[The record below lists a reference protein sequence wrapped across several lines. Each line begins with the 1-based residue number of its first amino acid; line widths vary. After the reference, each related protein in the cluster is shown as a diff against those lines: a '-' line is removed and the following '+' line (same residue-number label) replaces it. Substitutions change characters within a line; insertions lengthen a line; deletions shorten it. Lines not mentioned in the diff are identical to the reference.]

1 VSRRAWKPPPPL
13 DTIGANP
20 SKGTSVR
27 NKVAGSCARVLFVV
41 ASLAAVASFAAAPSA
56 DVVAINRIADSA
68 FNHGEVVDIAAFL
81 ADQIG
86 GRMTNSPAMRR
97 AERWTQDEF
106 KSWGL
111 KDVRAEGFDF
121 GRGWWIESAH
131 VRMTAP
137 RTLEL
142 RGIPIAWTPAT
153 NGLLNAAVIVAPMIS
168 DKDFADWRGKLKGKI
183 VLVTWPG
190 PPKDDIDAPF
200 QRLSDVDIARL
211 DKYQQP
217 VFDPE
222 ARQKRID
229 RFRFRAKLD
238 GFLGEEGAV
247 AWIQMSRSDG
257 RLLHGEGYGY
267 RVGQTPK
274 LPGVELAAE
283 DYRRLAR
290 LAKLGEV
297 KVEIDSR
304 VHFED
309 ADHNAYNILA
319 DIPGRDARAGYVLA
333 GAHLDS
339 WVAGDGAAD
348 NGAGS
353 AVVMEAAR
361 ILAGL
366 GVQPRRTIRF
376 ALWAGEEEGLL
387 GSAAYVEKHLAR
399 RAPPTD
405 TQLADL
411 PPMFSLDNYPIQT
424 LDGFAEMAAYF
435 NLDNGSGKIRG
446 IYTEGNFAVVPI
458 FREWLSPFA
467 SLGAAAVV
475 AEPTDLTDHVFFS
488 RLGLPAFQ
496 FIQDPLDYETRV
508 HHTDLD
514 TFDHLRPED
523 LRQAAMVLASVL
535 IDAANRETPLP
546 RKVLPSQPKV
556 TDPFHYPDPAKK

>member
-1 VSRRAWKPPPPL
+1 
-13 DTIGANP
+13 
-20 SKGTSVR
+20 VR
-27 NKVAGSCARVLFVV
+27 NLAYGSCALILLSV
-41 ASLAAVASFAAAPSA
+41 SGLAAIPTSDSVT
-56 DVVAINRIADSA
+56 VNRIADAA
-68 FNHGEVVDIAAFL
+68 FNHGEVVDTAAYL

-86 GRMTNSPAMRR
+86 GRMTNSPAMRK
-97 AERWTQDEF
+97 AERWTQDRF

-111 KDVRAEGFDF
+111 KDVRAEAFDF

-137 RTLEL
+137 RPLEL

-153 NGLLNAAVIVAPMIS
+153 NGALNAAVIVAPMIS
-168 DKDFADWRGKLKGKI
+168 DKDLADWRGKLSGKI

-190 PPKDDIDAPF
+190 PPKDDAEAPF
-200 QRLSDVDIARL
+200 QRLSDADVAKL

-217 VFDPE
+217 TFDPE
-222 ARQKRID
+222 ARQKRIE
-229 RFRFRAKLD
+229 RYRFRAKLD
-238 GFLGEEGAV
+238 AFMAEEGAV
-247 AWIQMSRSDG
+247 AWIQMSRTEG
-257 RLLHGEGYGY
+257 RLVHGEGYGY
-267 RVGQTPK
+267 RVGKTPK

-283 DYRRLAR
+283 DYRKLAR
-290 LAKLGEV
+290 LATLGEV

-319 DIPGRDARAGYVLA
+319 DIPGADPKAGYVMA

-361 ILAGL
+361 ILAST

-376 ALWAGEEEGLL
+376 VLWAGEEEGLL
-387 GSAAYVEKHLAR
+387 GSAAYVDKHLAR
-399 RAPPTD
+399 RPPPAD
-405 TQLADL
+405 PALADL
-411 PPMFSLDNYPIQT
+411 PPYFSLDNYPIQT
-424 LDGFAEMAAYF
+424 LPGFAELTAYF
-435 NLDNGSGKIRG
+435 NVDNGSGKIRG
-446 IYTEGNFAVVPI
+446 VYTEGNFAAVPI
-458 FREWLSPFA
+458 FREWLSPFV

-475 AEPTDLTDHVFFS
+475 AEPTDATDHVFLS

-523 LRQAAMVLASVL
+523 LRQAVVVLASVL
-535 IDAANRETPLP
+535 MDAANTDKPLP
-546 RKVLPSQPKV
+546 RKVLPSQPRV